1 MPRRRVHKRRIG
13 TGFRDFMGKAKNFL
27 QRTKL
32 LSRVGSAL
40 QPLVPAQYS
49 GLANMGLNYAK
60 SQGYGR
66 RRRGGALYPVGAR
79 RMRRGMGCCGG
90 ALTPAGGMRMSRK
103 IIRPRLPKRMV
114 AAY

>member
-1 MPRRRVHKRRIG
+1 MPRRKVHKRKIG
-13 TGFRDFMGKAKNFL
+13 RGFREFLGKAKGFL

-40 QPLVPAQYS
+40 SPLVPAQYQ
-49 GLANMGLNYAK
+49 GIANMGLNYAK

-79 RMRRGMGCCGG
+79 RMRRGGCCGG
-90 ALTPAGGMRMSRK
+90 SLTPAGGARMSRK
-103 IIRPRLPKRMV
+103 IIRPRLPRRML
-114 AAY
+114 ASY

>member
-1 MPRRRVHKRRIG
+1 MPRRRRKIG
-13 TGFRDFMGKAKNFL
+13 KGFKDFMGKAKNFL

-40 QPLVPAQYS
+40 SPLVPAQYQP
-49 GLANMGLNYAK
+49 LASMGLNYAK

-79 RMRRGMGCCGG
+79 RMRRGGCCGG
-90 ALTPAGGMRMSRK
+90 SLVPAGGARMSRK
-103 IIRPRLPKRMV
+103 IVRPNLPRRMPAV
-114 AAY
+114 Y

>member
-1 MPRRRVHKRRIG
+1 MPRRRKVGR
-13 TGFRDFMGKAKNFL
+13 GFKEFMGKAKGFL

-40 QPLVPAQYS
+40 QPLVPAQYQ

-66 RRRGGALYPVGAR
+66 RRRGGSLYPAGAR

-90 ALTPAGGMRMSRK
+90 ALMPAGGARMSRK
-103 IIRPRLPKRMV
+103 IIRPRLPRRMP